1 MGLYYDQKTKKKK
14 ARKPYISRKNTLKI
28 INFEI
33 LVNLDPF
40 IMFQNFYNIFFFKN
54 RCSAKNFDT
63 KFLNI
68 WWKLSSQWFFKFLEF
83 DEIYISG
90 AIHHRLK
97 PLIYWLIILVCNY
110 FQNENI
116 LKIFPRYKI
125 YNVRLRTSIF
135 MNKWIDIPRMVTR

>member
-1 MGLYYDQKTKKKK
+1 M
-14 ARKPYISRKNTLKI
+14 
-28 INFEI
+28 
-33 LVNLDPF
+33 
-40 IMFQNFYNIFFFKN
+40 
-54 RCSAKNFDT
+54 
-63 KFLNI
+63 NI
-68 WWKLSSQWFFKFLEF
+68 WWKLSSQWFFNFLEF

-135 MNKWIDIPRMVTR
+135 MNKWTDIAGLILYSTNLNIGHVWWKRDCSVGGKSQEITVGQKSVGGKSPYTVPCTYKTIFKSCQMR

>member
-1 MGLYYDQKTKKKK
+1 M
-14 ARKPYISRKNTLKI
+14 
-28 INFEI
+28 
-33 LVNLDPF
+33 
-40 IMFQNFYNIFFFKN
+40 
-54 RCSAKNFDT
+54 
-63 KFLNI
+63 NI

-90 AIHHRLK
+90 AIYHRLK
-97 PLIYWLIILVCNY
+97 PLYIYWLIILVCNY

-135 MNKWIDIPRMVTR
+135 MNKWTVITGSDSLFCKSQHRSRVVKTWLLGWREIKVGEKSVGEKSLYTVLCTLETIFTCCQIR